1 MALVIIPAM
10 LYAEPVAVKYSEG
23 SVHGFLV
30 LRTTEGKIIASGD
43 LTQFVHGDLVKSR
56 LVFHFK
62 DGSIDDETC
71 TFSQKGNFHLLTDHH
86 VQKGPSYAKAV
97 DFSIDTSEGTVTVRY
112 RDNDKER
119 VEKRHMDLPPDLAN
133 GVFINVIKNIVP
145 DGKET
150 KLSWVATTPKPRLVK
165 LSVRS
170 QGEDNFSISG
180 APYKASLFDVKIE
193 IGGILGIIAPLVG
206 KQPSDIKVWVCEGEA
221 PAFVKSEGPMDFGG
235 PAWSI
240 QLASPSWPDSSR

>member
-1 MALVIIPAM
+1 MALVIIPVMVHAD
-10 LYAEPVAVKYSEG
+10 PVAVKYPEG

-30 LRTTEGKIIASGD
+30 LRTAEGKIIASGD
-43 LTQFVHGDLVKSR
+43 LVQRVQGDLVESR

-62 DGSIDDETC
+62 DGSVDDESC

-86 VQKGPSYAKAV
+86 IQKGPSYSNAV
-97 DFSIDTSEGTVTVRY
+97 DFSIDTSEGTVTVRH
-112 RDNDKER
+112 RDGDKER
-119 VEKRHMDLPPDLAN
+119 VETQHMELPPDLAN
-133 GVFINVIKNIVP
+133 GVFINVIKNIAP

-165 LSVRS
+165 LSVKS
-170 QGEDNFSISG
+170 EGEASFSIAG
-180 APYKASLFDVKIE
+180 APYKASVFNVKIE

-206 KQPSDIKVWVCEGEA
+206 KQPADIKVWVAEGEA

-235 PAWSI
+235 PVWSI
-240 QLASPSWPDSSR
+240 QLASPFWPDSSR